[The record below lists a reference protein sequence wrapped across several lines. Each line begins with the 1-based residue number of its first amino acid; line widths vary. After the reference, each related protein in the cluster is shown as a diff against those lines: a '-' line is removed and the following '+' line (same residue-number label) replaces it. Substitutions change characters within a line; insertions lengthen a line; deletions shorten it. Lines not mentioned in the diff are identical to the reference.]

1 MQKLK
6 NSPFF
11 TSKRTHFV
19 FMILFPIFICGMT
32 ELGQMQSVSELLNF
46 TFTRFGIMVFSTL
59 LITAIFWFVN
69 FLVKRA
75 WIGGLITATLF
86 YAFSCIEYYKYFI
99 SGAHFLFSDLAMTKN
114 VADLTQFARLHF
126 NPLLLLSLFLIAAYI
141 VCLWLCDVR
150 IERKFPIRGAISF
163 LIGFITTVSLTV
175 PALFAPVCTV
185 FGIDNTY
192 SYNAFSDEK
201 RFENNNLITNFA
213 VSINQQVTSK
223 VEEPQN
229 YSEELVNSMLDDADV
244 EPVSESNVV
253 KPNIIFIMSES
264 FGDFRQLE
272 GMNVPEGTYDKL
284 DEIKKEA
291 FSGQAIVPTFGG
303 NTVRTEFELM
313 FGLPVKS
320 LNNATIPH
328 SLLPANVE
336 QDTFAQMY
344 KRQGYHTTY
353 LHPFSSSFYGRE
365 EVYSEY
371 GFDRLMFID
380 DLTVPVQKLRDYI
393 DDDTVYRQAEQIM
406 AETDGP
412 DYIHITTMQNHQPYG
427 SDDDTEVN
435 VYLKGIQK
443 SCEELQDFLNRLKE
457 SKEPTI
463 VFFMGDHF
471 PFFSPDSNIYADL
484 GITADNCEI
493 LYSQTYLIWNNYGL
507 KNEGLPEKEVSAF
520 YLPHIIYRQ
529 AGLPAN
535 EFNETILDV
544 MEDEPVYSVAAPGE
558 NNSQL
563 LDTLTYD
570 RTIGMGYSDEEVAK
584 PFSRNVE
591 K

>member
-11 TSKRTHFV
+11 RSKKTHFL
-19 FMILFPIFICGMT
+19 FLFFFPIFICAIT

-46 TFTRFGIMVFSTL
+46 TLTRFGIMVFSTL

-69 FLVKRA
+69 FLCKRA

-114 VADLTQFARLHF
+114 VADLTQFTRLHF
-126 NPLLLLSLFLIAAYI
+126 NPLLVLSFFLIAAYI
-141 VCLWLCDVR
+141 LCLWLCDVR
-150 IERKFPIRGAISF
+150 IERKFPIRGAISV
-163 LIGFITTVSLTV
+163 LIGLTTTVCLTV
-175 PALFAPVCTV
+175 PALFVPVCTV

-223 VEEPQN
+223 VEEPQD
-229 YSEELVNSMLDDADV
+229 YCEELVDSMLDDA
-244 EPVSESNVV
+244 EPVSESEVV
-253 KPNIIFIMSES
+253 KPNIVFIMSES

-272 GMNVPEGTYDKL
+272 GMEVPEGVYDKF
-284 DEIKKEA
+284 DEIKKET

-328 SLLPANVE
+328 SLLPENVE

-344 KRQGYHTTY
+344 KKQGYSTTY
-353 LHPFSSSFYGRE
+353 IHPFSSSFYGRE
-365 EVYSEY
+365 DVYSEY
-371 GFDRLMFID
+371 GFDRLLFID
-380 DLTVPVQKLRDYI
+380 DLTVEVNKLRDYV
-393 DDDTVYRQAEQIM
+393 DDDTVYRQAEQVM
-406 AETDGP
+406 AETEGP
-412 DYIHITTMQNHQPYG
+412 DYIYITTMQNHQPYG
-427 SDDDTEVN
+427 SDDDTEVG
-435 VYLKGIQK
+435 VYFKGIQR
-443 SCEELQDFLNRLKE
+443 SCEELQEFLNRLKK

-471 PFFSPDSNIYADL
+471 PFFSPESNIYTDL

-507 KNEGLPEKEVSAF
+507 TTEGLPKEDVSAF
-520 YLPHIIYRQ
+520 YLPHIVYRQ

-535 EFNETILDV
+535 EFNETILNV
-544 MEDEPVYSVAAPGE
+544 MDEEPIYSVASPNE
-558 NNSQL
+558 NNSKL
-563 LDTLTYD
+563 LDTITYD
-570 RTIGMGYSDEEVAK
+570 RTIGNGYSDEEVAK
-584 PFSRNVE
+584 PFSRNSE
-591 K
+591 

>member
-11 TSKRTHFV
+11 RSKKTHFL
-19 FMILFPIFICGMT
+19 FLFFFPIFICAIT

-46 TFTRFGIMVFSTL
+46 TLTRFGIMVFSTL
-59 LITAIFWFVN
+59 LITAIFWFLN
-69 FLVKRA
+69 FLCKRA
-75 WIGGLITATLF
+75 WIGGLITAALF

-114 VADLTQFARLHF
+114 VADLTQFARLHL
-126 NPLLLLSLFLIAAYI
+126 NLLLILSFCLIAAYI
-141 VCLWLCDVR
+141 FGLWLCDVR
-150 IERKFPIRGAISF
+150 IERKFPIRGAISVV
-163 LIGFITTVSLTV
+163 IGLATTVCLTV
-175 PALFAPVCTV
+175 PALFVPVCTV

-192 SYNAFSDEK
+192 SYNAFSDEQ

-213 VSINQQVTSK
+213 VSINQQVASK

-229 YSEELVNSMLDDADV
+229 YCEELVDSMLDDA
-244 EPVSESNVV
+244 EPVSESEVV

-272 GMNVPEGTYDKL
+272 GMEVPEGVYDKF
-284 DEIKKEA
+284 DEIKKES
-291 FSGQAIVPTFGG
+291 FSGQAVVPTFGG

-328 SLLPANVE
+328 SLLPENVE

-344 KRQGYHTTY
+344 KKQGYNTTY
-353 LHPFSSSFYGRE
+353 IHPFSSSFYGRE
-365 EVYSEY
+365 DVYSEY
-371 GFDRLMFID
+371 GFDRLLFID
-380 DLTVPVQKLRDYI
+380 DLTVEVNKLRDYV
-393 DDDTVYRQAEQIM
+393 DDDTVYRQAEQVM
-406 AETDGP
+406 AETEGP
-412 DYIHITTMQNHQPYG
+412 DYIYITTMQNHQPYG
-427 SDDDTEVN
+427 SDDDTEVG
-435 VYLKGIQK
+435 VYLKGIQR
-443 SCEELQDFLNRLKE
+443 SCEELQEFLNRLKE
-457 SKEPTI
+457 SKEPTV

-471 PFFSPDSNIYADL
+471 PFFSPESNIYTDL

-507 KNEGLPEKEVSAF
+507 EDEGLPEEEVSAF
-520 YLPHIIYRQ
+520 YLPHIVYRH

-535 EFNETILDV
+535 EFNETILNV
-544 MEDEPVYSVAAPGE
+544 MEEQPVYSVASPNE

-563 LDTLTYD
+563 LDTITYD
-570 RTIGMGYSDEEVAK
+570 RTIGKGYSDEEVAK
-584 PFSRNVE
+584 PFSRNSE
-591 K
+591 

>member
-1 MQKLK
+1 MKKLRH
-6 NSPFF
+6 SPFF
-11 TSKRTHFV
+11 TSKYTHLTAI
-19 FMILFPIFICGMT
+19 ILFPIFICAMT
-32 ELGQMQSVSELLNF
+32 ELGHMQSLSELLNF
-46 TFTRFGIMVFSTL
+46 TLTRFGIMVFSTL

-69 FLVKRA
+69 FLVKQV
-75 WIGGLITATLF
+75 WIGGLITAVLF

-99 SGAHFLFSDLAMTKN
+99 SGAHLLFSDLAMTKN
-114 VADLTQFARLHF
+114 VADLTQFARIHF
-126 NPLLLLSLFLIAAYI
+126 NPLLFASFLLIAAYI
-141 VCLWLCDVR
+141 VFLWLCNIR
-150 IERKFPIRGAISF
+150 IKRKFPVRGAISF
-163 LIGFITTVSLTV
+163 LIGLGTTVCLTV
-175 PALFAPVCTV
+175 PALFVPVCTV

-213 VSINQQVTSK
+213 VSINQQVSSK

-229 YSEELVNSMLDDADV
+229 YSQELVNSMLDNTDTASASQD
-244 EPVSESNVV
+244 NIV
-253 KPNIIFIMSES
+253 KPNIIFVMSES
-264 FGDFRQLE
+264 FGDFRHLD
-272 GMNVPEGTYDKL
+272 GMEVSDDVYAKW
-284 DEIKKEA
+284 DEIKKES

-328 SLLPANVE
+328 SLLPDNVQ

-344 KRQGYHTTY
+344 KAEGYSTTY
-353 LHPFSSSFYGRE
+353 IHPFSSSFYGRE

-371 GFDRLMFID
+371 GFDRLLFID
-380 DLTVPVQKLRDYI
+380 DLTVPVHKLRDYV
-393 DDDTVYRQAEQIM
+393 DDDTVYRQAEQVM
-406 AETDGP
+406 AQTEGP

-427 SDDDTEVN
+427 SDDDTEVG

-443 SCEELQDFLNRLKE
+443 SCEELQNFLNRLKE
-457 SKEPTI
+457 SSEPTI
-463 VFFMGDHF
+463 VLFMGDHF
-471 PFFSPDSNIYADL
+471 PFFSPESNIYADL

-507 KNEGLPEKEVSAF
+507 TSEGLPQEDVSAF
-520 YLPHIIYRQ
+520 YLPHIIYHQ

-535 EFNETILDV
+535 EFNETILNV
-544 MEDEPVYSVAAPGE
+544 MTEEPIYSVASPSE
-558 NNSQL
+558 NNSKL

-584 PFSRNVE
+584 PFSRN
-591 K
+591 KKD

>member
-1 MQKLK
+1 MQKLR
-6 NSPFF
+6 NRPFF
-11 TSKRTHFV
+11 TSKWIHFI
-19 FMILFPIFICGMT
+19 FIFFFPIFICGMT
-32 ELGQMQSVSELLNF
+32 ELGHMQSLRQLLNF
-46 TFTRFGIMVFSTL
+46 TLTRFRVMMFSTL
-59 LITAIFWFVN
+59 LITAIFWFIN
-69 FLVKRA
+69 FLCKRA
-75 WIGGLITATLF
+75 WIGGLITAVLF
-86 YAFSCIEYYKYFI
+86 FSFSCIEYYKYFI
-99 SGAHFLFSDLAMTKN
+99 SGAHLLFSDLAMTKN
-114 VADLTQFARLHF
+114 VADVAQFARIHW
-126 NPLLLLSLFLIAAYI
+126 NSLLLFSFFLIAAYI

-163 LIGFITTVSLTV
+163 VIGAATIVSLTV
-175 PALFAPVCTV
+175 PALFVPVCTV

-213 VSINQQVTSK
+213 VSINQQVASK

-229 YSEELVNSMLDDADV
+229 YSEELINSMLEGPNA
-244 EPVSESNVV
+244 EPVSEGNIV

-264 FGDFRQLE
+264 FGDFRQLS
-272 GMNVPEGTYDKL
+272 GMEIPKGTYDKL

-313 FGLPVKS
+313 FGLPIKS

-328 SLLPANVE
+328 SLLPTNVE
-336 QDTFAQMY
+336 FDTFAQMY
-344 KRQGYHTTY
+344 KKEGYNTTY
-353 LHPFSSSFYGRE
+353 IHPFSSSFYERE
-365 EVYSEY
+365 EVYGEY
-371 GFDRLMFID
+371 GFNHLLFID
-380 DLTVPVQKLRDYI
+380 DLTVSINNLRDYV
-393 DDDTVYRQAEQIM
+393 DDDTLYRQAEQIM
-406 AETDGP
+406 LETNAP
-412 DYIHITTMQNHQPYG
+412 DYIYITTMQNHQPYG
-427 SDDDTEVN
+427 SDNSMEVS

-443 SCEELQDFLNRLKE
+443 SCEDLQYFLNRLKK

-471 PFFSPDSNIYADL
+471 PFFSPGSNIYADL

-493 LYSQTYLIWNNYGL
+493 LYNQTYLLWNNYDL
-507 KNEGLPEKEVSAF
+507 MEEGLPKEDISAF

-535 EFNETILDV
+535 EFNETILNI
-544 MEDEPVYSVAAPGE
+544 MKDEPIYSIASPSE

-570 RTIGMGYSDEEVAK
+570 RTIGMGYSDEEIVK
-584 PFSRNVE
+584 PFLRNRE
-591 K
+591 N